1 MGWVS
6 PHVSYFLQPA
16 HKHTGFHTKCLHK
29 QVQSSSVGRINL
41 ISLLFGLFRGIYV
54 MADEAVSDV
63 GSGDCFRAAALDS
76 LPPPHGDDWLL
87 YLTRAFVVKSSER
100 EFPHE

>member
-1 MGWVS
+1 
-6 PHVSYFLQPA
+6 
-16 HKHTGFHTKCLHK
+16 
-29 QVQSSSVGRINL
+29 
-41 ISLLFGLFRGIYV
+41 